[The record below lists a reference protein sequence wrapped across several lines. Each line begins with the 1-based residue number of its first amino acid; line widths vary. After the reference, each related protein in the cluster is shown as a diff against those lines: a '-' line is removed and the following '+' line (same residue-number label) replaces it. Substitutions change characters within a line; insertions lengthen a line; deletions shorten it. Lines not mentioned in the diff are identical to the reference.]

1 MQPYSKTE
9 IQFIRD
15 NMGKMPTYVIAWKLR
30 RKESAVIQKYNNLLK
45 SKFK

>member
-1 MQPYSKTE
+1 MAPYSKAE
-9 IQFIRD
+9 IHFIRD

-45 SKFK
+45 SKLK